1 MNSFMKQKQIHRYT
15 AQSCCCQSRRG
26 VEEAWIGGLGFTD
39 VTGMYEWITTGSYCT
54 EEKSTSNIL

>member
-1 MNSFMKQKQIHRYT
+1 MNISMKQNHRLSGNRLVT
-15 AQSCCCQSRRG
+15 ARG
-26 VEEAWIGGLGFTD
+26 KGVAKGWIGGLGFTD